1 MKYIE
6 RYIKLPTSHWKA
18 DVQLLQGKQ
27 GNRVLTLSWED
38 SSLQMFTSSSFFS
51 SAFIAGNDTTWYEI
65 SILSISIIWLGC
77 DQAALPASSL
87 TRQCEKQKNP

>member
-27 GNRVLTLSWED
+27 GNRVHHV
-38 SSLQMFTSSSFFS
+38 
-51 SAFIAGNDTTWYEI
+51 
-65 SILSISIIWLGC
+65 
-77 DQAALPASSL
+77 
-87 TRQCEKQKNP
+87 